1 MSLNINILLID
12 DLEYSREILRAALSN
27 CINAQSKSIKAAF
40 YHSSTGQS
48 IIQQIESQ
56 KIDLVYLD
64 INLPD
69 ISGIDVLKNIRVV
82 FPKLMV
88 IMVSGDNSAENVKNA
103 IASGANGFIVKPFTS
118 QRVTDSLNNYLKK
131 QKQL

>member
-1 MSLNINILLID
+1 MSININILLID
-12 DLEYSREILRAALSN
+12 DVEYSREILRAALSN
-27 CINAQSKSIKAAF
+27 CINAQSRSIKAAF

-48 IIQQIESQ
+48 IIQQIELQ

-64 INLPD
+64 INLPE

-82 FPKLMV
+82 FPNLMV
-88 IMVSGDNSAENVKNA
+88 IMVSGENSSENVKNA

-131 QKQL
+131 QKKA

>member
-12 DLEYSREILRAALSN
+12 DVEYSREILRAALSS
-27 CINAQSKSIKAAF
+27 CINAQSRSIKAAF

-48 IIQQIESQ
+48 IIQQIELQ

-64 INLPD
+64 INLPE

-82 FPKLMV
+82 YPKLMV
-88 IMVSGDNSAENVKNA
+88 IMVSGENSSENVKNA

-131 QKQL
+131 QKKA

>member
-12 DLEYSREILRAALSN
+12 DVEYSREILRAALSN
-27 CINAQSKSIKAAF
+27 CINAQNRPIKAAF

-56 KIDLVYLD
+56 KIDLIYLD
-64 INLPD
+64 INLPE

-88 IMVSGDNSAENVKNA
+88 IMVSGENSSENVKNA
-103 IASGANGFIVKPFTS
+103 IANGANGFIVKPFTS
-118 QRVTDSLNNYLKK
+118 QRVTDSLNNYFKK
-131 QKQL
+131 QKKA

>member
-1 MSLNINILLID
+1 MSININILLID
-12 DLEYSREILRAALSN
+12 DVEYSREILRAALSN
-27 CINAQSKSIKAAF
+27 CINAQSRSIKAAF

-48 IIQQIESQ
+48 IIQQIELQ

-64 INLPD
+64 INLPE

-82 FPKLMV
+82 YPKLMV
-88 IMVSGDNSAENVKNA
+88 IMVSGENSSENVKNA

-131 QKQL
+131 QKKA

>member
-12 DLEYSREILRAALSN
+12 DVEYSREILRAALSN
-27 CINAQSKSIKAAF
+27 CINAQSQSIKAAF

-48 IIQQIESQ
+48 IIQQIELQ

-64 INLPD
+64 INLPE

-82 FPKLMV
+82 YPKLMV
-88 IMVSGDNSAENVKNA
+88 IMVSGENSSENVKNA

-131 QKQL
+131 QKKA

>member
-12 DLEYSREILRAALSN
+12 DVEYSREILRATLTS
-27 CINAQSKSIKAAF
+27 CINAQSRSIKAAF

-56 KIDLVYLD
+56 EIDLVYLD

-69 ISGIDVLKNIRVV
+69 ISGLDVLKNIRVV

-88 IMVSGDNSAENVKNA
+88 VMVSGENSSENVKNA

-118 QRVTDSLNNYLKK
+118 QRVTESLNSYLKEQSK
-131 QKQL
+131 V

>member
-12 DLEYSREILRAALSN
+12 DVEYSREILRAALSN
-27 CINAQSKSIKAAF
+27 CINAQSRSIKAAF
-40 YHSSTGQS
+40 YHSSSGQS
-48 IIQQIESQ
+48 IIQQIELQ

-64 INLPD
+64 INLPE

-88 IMVSGDNSAENVKNA
+88 IMVSGENSAENVKNA

-131 QKQL
+131 QKKA

>member
-1 MSLNINILLID
+1 MNLNINILLID
-12 DLEYSREILRAALSN
+12 DVEYSREILRAALLN
-27 CINAQSKSIKAAF
+27 CINAQSISIKAEI

-48 IIQQIESQ
+48 ILQQIKSK

-69 ISGIDVLKNIRVV
+69 ISGIDVLKNIRVE

-88 IMVSGDNSAENVKNA
+88 MMVSGENSSLNVKNA
-103 IASGANGFIVKPFTS
+103 IANGADGFIVKPFNS
-118 QRVTDSLNNYLKK
+118 QRVNDSLKNYLKK
-131 QKQL
+131 HKKV

>member
-1 MSLNINILLID
+1 MSININVLLID
-12 DLEYSREILRAALSN
+12 DVEYSREILRATLTS
-27 CINAQSKSIKAAF
+27 CINTQSRSIKASF

-56 KIDLVYLD
+56 EIDLVYLD

-69 ISGIDVLKNIRVV
+69 ISGLDVLKNIRVV

-88 IMVSGDNSAENVKNA
+88 VMVSGENSSENVRNA

-118 QRVTDSLNNYLKK
+118 QRVTDSLKSYLKK
-131 QKQL
+131 QNKV

>member
-1 MSLNINILLID
+1 MSINVNILLID
-12 DLEYSREILRAALSN
+12 DVEYSREILRAALSN
-27 CINAQSKSIKAAF
+27 CINAQSQSIKAAF
-40 YHSSTGQS
+40 YHSSSGHS

-56 KIDLVYLD
+56 KIDLIYLD
-64 INLPD
+64 INLPE

-88 IMVSGDNSAENVKNA
+88 IMVSGENSSENVKNA

-131 QKQL
+131 QKKA

>member
-1 MSLNINILLID
+1 MSLNINILLVD
-12 DLEYSREILRAALSN
+12 DVEYSREILRAALSN
-27 CINAQSKSIKAAF
+27 SINAQNRSIKAAF
-40 YHSSTGQS
+40 YHSSNGHS

-69 ISGIDVLKNIRVV
+69 ISGIDILKNIRVV

-88 IMVSGDNSAENVKNA
+88 IMVSGENSSENVKSA

-131 QKQL
+131 QTKI